1 MWLRPLEYW
10 YEIMKKNILKEW
22 RRKITKSL
30 PERQVLMRS
39 DGYVRFFL
47 LSTTNQVII
56 IVAIT
61 SISLWCIFTLLSY
74 TWGYNPLRA
83 PWKEA
88 ERIASNYE
96 EVLDSARAREET
108 VLKLLEMQKKEFK
121 KITNTIE
128 EKHFILT
135 EAASIKNSRINS
147 YPEKLSSNATIL
159 MSPYVLDTTP
169 RKSMSKNLESLITQS
184 EPTTYASLNSIQK
197 AQNEL
202 LFKNENEILDVIEL
216 KRAVIISTGLLLSDV
231 LNNADDG
238 LGGPLIK
245 NKNDMD
251 TETPHNIQNFKLRI
265 KEAMTLSD
273 AVNSLPTGYPT
284 TSIKRS
290 TSPFGKRKDPFTNQ
304 YTEHQG
310 IDFGTG
316 GERESIVIS
325 SSDGKIIFK
334 GDNGGYGH
342 SIKIDHGYGLVT
354 IYAHLK
360 RNNDGIDVGDYVKRG
375 DKIGIMGSTG
385 RSTATHLHYEV
396 HFNGSAIDPNRFL
409 KAGYYVQ

>member
-56 IVAIT
+56 IAAIT

-108 VLKLLEMQKKEFK
+108 VLKLLEMQKKEFE

-273 AVNSLPTGYPT
+273 VVNSLPTGYPT

-316 GERESIVIS
+316 GERDSIVIS

>member
-1 MWLRPLEYW
+1 M
-10 YEIMKKNILKEW
+10 KNIIKEW

-56 IVAIT
+56 IAAIT
-61 SISLWCIFTLLSY
+61 SISSWCIFTLLSY
-74 TWGYNPLRA
+74 IWGYNPLRA

-88 ERIASNYE
+88 ERITSNYE
-96 EVLDSARAREET
+96 EVLDSARAREQT
-108 VLKLLEMQKKEFK
+108 VLELLEMQKKEFE

-202 LFKNENEILDVIEL
+202 LLKNENEILDVIEL

-251 TETPHNIQNFKLRI
+251 TETPHSIQNFKLRI

-273 AVNSLPTGYPT
+273 VVNSLPTGYPT

-316 GERESIVIS
+316 GERDSIVIS

>member
-1 MWLRPLEYW
+1 
-10 YEIMKKNILKEW
+10 MKKNILLDW
-22 RRKITKSL
+22 RRSITKIL

-39 DGYVRFFL
+39 DGYVKFFL
-47 LSTTNQVII
+47 LSTTNQII
-56 IVAIT
+56 IISAIT
-61 SISLWCIFTLLSY
+61 SIAAWCIFTLLSY
-74 TWGYNPLRA
+74 IWGYNPLRA
-83 PWKEA
+83 PWREA
-88 ERIASNYE
+88 EKITLNYE
-96 EVLDSARAREET
+96 EVLESARAREEAA
-108 VLKLLEMQKKEFK
+108 LKLLDMQKIKFE
-121 KITNTIE
+121 KITDTIE

-135 EAASIKNSRINS
+135 EAATINNSRINI

-159 MSPYVLDTTP
+159 MSPYILDTTP
-169 RKSMSKNLESLITQS
+169 RKSMGQKLESLITWS
-184 EPTTYASLNSIQK
+184 EPRTYASLNSIHE

-202 LFKNENEILDVIEL
+202 LTKNENEILDLIEL
-216 KRAVIISTGLLLSDV
+216 KRAVIISTGLPLSDV
-231 LNNADDG
+231 LNNAGDG
-238 LGGPLIK
+238 LGGAVIK
-245 NKNDMD
+245 NKNDIK
-251 TETPHNIQNFKLRI
+251 TKTPHNIQNFKLRI

-273 AVNSLPTGYPT
+273 IVNSLPTGYPT

-304 YTEHQG
+304 YTKHLG

-316 GERESIVIS
+316 GEREASVTA
-325 SSDGKIIFK
+325 SSDGKVIFK

-342 SIKIDHGYGLVT
+342 SIKIDHGYGLIT

-360 RNNDGIDVGDYVKRG
+360 RNNDSIDVGDYVKRG

-396 HFNGSAIDPNRFL
+396 HFNGSAIDPSKFL

>member
-47 LSTTNQVII
+47 LSTANQVII
-56 IVAIT
+56 IAAIT

-108 VLKLLEMQKKEFK
+108 VLKLLEMQKKEFE

-169 RKSMSKNLESLITQS
+169 RKSMGKNLESLITQS

-202 LFKNENEILDVIEL
+202 LLKNENEILDVIEL

-273 AVNSLPTGYPT
+273 VVNSLPTGYPT

-316 GERESIVIS
+316 GERDSIVIS

>member
-1 MWLRPLEYW
+1 
-10 YEIMKKNILKEW
+10 MKKNILKEW

-56 IVAIT
+56 IAAIT

-88 ERIASNYE
+88 ERIALNYE

-108 VLKLLEMQKKEFK
+108 VLKLLEMQKKEFE

-147 YPEKLSSNATIL
+147 YSKKLPSNATIL

-184 EPTTYASLNSIQK
+184 EPTTYASLNSIHK

-245 NKNDMD
+245 NENDMD

-273 AVNSLPTGYPT
+273 VVNSLPTGYPT

-316 GERESIVIS
+316 GERESTVIS

-334 GDNGGYGH
+334 GDNAGYGH

>member
-47 LSTTNQVII
+47 LSTANQVII
-56 IVAIT
+56 IAAIT

-108 VLKLLEMQKKEFK
+108 VLKLLEMQKKEFE

-273 AVNSLPTGYPT
+273 VVNSLPTGYPT

-316 GERESIVIS
+316 GERDSIVIS

>member
-1 MWLRPLEYW
+1 VWLRPLEYW

-47 LSTTNQVII
+47 LSTANQVII
-56 IVAIT
+56 IAAIT

-108 VLKLLEMQKKEFK
+108 VLKLLEMQKKEFE

-135 EAASIKNSRINS
+135 EATSIKNSRINS

-273 AVNSLPTGYPT
+273 VVNSLPTGYPT

>member
-56 IVAIT
+56 IAAIT

-108 VLKLLEMQKKEFK
+108 VLKLLEMQKKEFE

-202 LFKNENEILDVIEL
+202 LLKNENEILDVIEL

-245 NKNDMD
+245 NKNDID

-273 AVNSLPTGYPT
+273 VVNSLPTGYPT

-316 GERESIVIS
+316 GERDSIVIS

>member
-47 LSTTNQVII
+47 LSTANQVII
-56 IVAIT
+56 IAAIT

-108 VLKLLEMQKKEFK
+108 VLKLLEMQKKEFE

-273 AVNSLPTGYPT
+273 VVNSLPTGYPT

>member
-56 IVAIT
+56 IAAIT

-108 VLKLLEMQKKEFK
+108 VLKLLEMQKKEFE

-135 EAASIKNSRINS
+135 EAAIIKNSRINS

>member
-56 IVAIT
+56 IAAIT

-108 VLKLLEMQKKEFK
+108 VLKLLEMQKKEFE

-202 LFKNENEILDVIEL
+202 LLKNENEILDVIEL

-273 AVNSLPTGYPT
+273 VVNSLPTGYPT

-316 GERESIVIS
+316 GERDSIVIS

>member
-56 IVAIT
+56 IAAIT

-108 VLKLLEMQKKEFK
+108 VLKLLEMQKKEFE

-169 RKSMSKNLESLITQS
+169 RKSMGKNLESLITQS

-202 LFKNENEILDVIEL
+202 LLKNENEILDVIEL

-273 AVNSLPTGYPT
+273 VVNSLPTGYPT

-316 GERESIVIS
+316 GERDSIVIS

>member
-56 IVAIT
+56 IAAIT

-108 VLKLLEMQKKEFK
+108 VLKLLEMQKKEFE

-273 AVNSLPTGYPT
+273 VVNSLPTGYPT

>member
-10 YEIMKKNILKEW
+10 YEIMKKNIFKEW

-56 IVAIT
+56 IAAIT

-108 VLKLLEMQKKEFK
+108 VLKLLEMQKKEFE

-159 MSPYVLDTTP
+159 MSPYVLDATP

-202 LFKNENEILDVIEL
+202 LLKNENEILDVIEL

-273 AVNSLPTGYPT
+273 VVNSLPTGYPT

-316 GERESIVIS
+316 GERDSIVIS

>member
-1 MWLRPLEYW
+1 
-10 YEIMKKNILKEW
+10 
-22 RRKITKSL
+22 
-30 PERQVLMRS
+30 MRS
-39 DGYVRFFL
+39 DDYVRFFP
-47 LSTTNQVII
+47 LSTINQVII
-56 IVAIT
+56 IAAVT
-61 SISLWCIFTLLSY
+61 SISSWCIFTLLSY
-74 TWGYNPLRA
+74 IWGYNPLRA

-88 ERIASNYE
+88 DRIASNYE
-96 EVLDSARAREET
+96 EALESVMAREGT
-108 VLKLLEMQKKEFK
+108 ALKLLEMQKKEFEE
-121 KITNTIE
+121 IANTIE
-128 EKHFILT
+128 ERHFLLT
-135 EAASIKNSRINS
+135 EAASIKNLRINS

-202 LFKNENEILDVIEL
+202 LLKNENEILDVIEL

-231 LNNADDG
+231 LNNEDDG
-238 LGGPLIK
+238 LGGPLIE

-251 TETPHNIQNFKLRI
+251 TEIPQNIQNFKLRI

-273 AVNSLPTGYPT
+273 IVNSLPTGYPT

-290 TSPFGKRKDPFTNQ
+290 ISPFGKRKDPFTNQ

-325 SSDGKIIFK
+325 SSDGKVIFK
-334 GDNGGYGH
+334 GNNGGYGH

-360 RNNDGIDVGDYVKRG
+360 RNNDGINVGDYVKRG

-396 HFNGSAIDPNRFL
+396 QFNGSAIDPNRFL

>member
-10 YEIMKKNILKEW
+10 YEIMKKNIFKEW

-47 LSTTNQVII
+47 LSTANQVII
-56 IVAIT
+56 IAAIT
-61 SISLWCIFTLLSY
+61 SISLWFIFTLLSY

-108 VLKLLEMQKKEFK
+108 VLKLLEMQKKEFE

-169 RKSMSKNLESLITQS
+169 RKSMGKNLESLITQS

-202 LFKNENEILDVIEL
+202 LLKNENEILDVIEL

-273 AVNSLPTGYPT
+273 VVNSLPTGYPT

-316 GERESIVIS
+316 GERDSIVIS

>member
-1 MWLRPLEYW
+1 
-10 YEIMKKNILKEW
+10 MKKNILKEW

-47 LSTTNQVII
+47 LSTANQVII
-56 IVAIT
+56 IAAIT

-108 VLKLLEMQKKEFK
+108 VLKLLEMQKKEFE

-169 RKSMSKNLESLITQS
+169 RKSMGKNLESLITQS

-202 LFKNENEILDVIEL
+202 LLKNENEILDVIEL

-251 TETPHNIQNFKLRI
+251 TETPHSIQNFKLRI

-273 AVNSLPTGYPT
+273 VVNSLPTGYPT

-316 GERESIVIS
+316 GERDSIVIS

>member
-56 IVAIT
+56 IAAIT

-108 VLKLLEMQKKEFK
+108 VLKLLEMQKKEFE

-169 RKSMSKNLESLITQS
+169 RKSMGKNLESLITQS

-202 LFKNENEILDVIEL
+202 LLKNENEILDVIEL

-273 AVNSLPTGYPT
+273 VVNSLPTGYPT

-316 GERESIVIS
+316 GERDSIVIS

-385 RSTATHLHYEV
+385 RRTATHLHYEV

>member
-1 MWLRPLEYW
+1 
-10 YEIMKKNILKEW
+10 MKKNILKEW

-56 IVAIT
+56 IAAIT

-88 ERIASNYE
+88 ERVASNYE

-108 VLKLLEMQKKEFK
+108 VLKLLEMQKKEFE

-169 RKSMSKNLESLITQS
+169 RKSMGKNLESLITQS
-184 EPTTYASLNSIQK
+184 EPTTYASLNSIHK

-273 AVNSLPTGYPT
+273 VVNSLPTGYPT

-316 GERESIVIS
+316 GERDSIVIS

>member
-56 IVAIT
+56 IAAIT

-108 VLKLLEMQKKEFK
+108 VLKLLEMQKKEFE

-202 LFKNENEILDVIEL
+202 LLKNENEILDVIEL

-273 AVNSLPTGYPT
+273 VVNSLPTGYPT

>member
-47 LSTTNQVII
+47 LSTANQVII
-56 IVAIT
+56 IAAIT

-108 VLKLLEMQKKEFK
+108 VLKLLEMQKKEFE

-202 LFKNENEILDVIEL
+202 LLKNENEILDVIEL

-273 AVNSLPTGYPT
+273 VVNSLPTGYPT

>member
-1 MWLRPLEYW
+1 M
-10 YEIMKKNILKEW
+10 KNIIKEW

-56 IVAIT
+56 IAAIT
-61 SISLWCIFTLLSY
+61 SISSWCIFTLLSY
-74 TWGYNPLRA
+74 IWGYNPLRA

-88 ERIASNYE
+88 ERITSNYE
-96 EVLDSARAREET
+96 EVLDSARAREQT
-108 VLKLLEMQKKEFK
+108 VLELLEMQKKEFE

-135 EAASIKNSRINS
+135 EAASIKNLRINS

-169 RKSMSKNLESLITQS
+169 RKSISKNLESLITQS
-184 EPTTYASLNSIQK
+184 EPTTYASLNSIHK

-202 LFKNENEILDVIEL
+202 LFKNENEILDVIEH
-216 KRAVIISTGLLLSDV
+216 KRAVIISTGLLLSDI

-245 NKNDMD
+245 NKNETD

-273 AVNSLPTGYPT
+273 IVNSLPTGYPT
-284 TSIKRS
+284 TSIKKS

-316 GERESIVIS
+316 GERESTVIS
-325 SSDGKIIFK
+325 SSDGKVIFK

-360 RNNDGIDVGDYVKRG
+360 RNNDSINVGDYVKRG

>member
-1 MWLRPLEYW
+1 M
-10 YEIMKKNILKEW
+10 KNIIKEW
-22 RRKITKSL
+22 RRKITKIL

-56 IVAIT
+56 IAAIT
-61 SISLWCIFTLLSY
+61 SISSWCIFTLLSY
-74 TWGYNPLRA
+74 IWGYNPLRA

-88 ERIASNYE
+88 ERITSNYE
-96 EVLDSARAREET
+96 EVLDSARAREQT
-108 VLKLLEMQKKEFK
+108 VLELLEMQKKEFE
-121 KITNTIE
+121 KITSTIE

-135 EAASIKNSRINS
+135 EAASIKNLRINS

-169 RKSMSKNLESLITQS
+169 RKSISKNLESLITQS
-184 EPTTYASLNSIQK
+184 EPTTYASLNSIHK

-202 LFKNENEILDVIEL
+202 LFKNENEILDVIEH
-216 KRAVIISTGLLLSDV
+216 KRAVIISTGLLLSDI

-245 NKNDMD
+245 NKNDID

-273 AVNSLPTGYPT
+273 IVNSLPTGYPT
-284 TSIKRS
+284 TSIKKS

-316 GERESIVIS
+316 GERESTVIS
-325 SSDGKIIFK
+325 SSDGKVIFK

-360 RNNDGIDVGDYVKRG
+360 RNNDSINVGDYVKRG

>member
-56 IVAIT
+56 IAAIT

-88 ERIASNYE
+88 ERVASNYE

-108 VLKLLEMQKKEFK
+108 VLKLLEMQKKEFE

-169 RKSMSKNLESLITQS
+169 RKSMGKNLESLITQS

-202 LFKNENEILDVIEL
+202 LLKNENEILDVIEL

-273 AVNSLPTGYPT
+273 VVNSLPTGYPT

-316 GERESIVIS
+316 GERDSIVIS

>member
-1 MWLRPLEYW
+1 
-10 YEIMKKNILKEW
+10 MKSNILKKW
-22 RRKITKSL
+22 RHKIIKSL

-56 IVAIT
+56 IAAIT
-61 SISLWCIFTLLSY
+61 SISSWCIFTLLSY
-74 TWGYNPLRA
+74 IWGYNPLRT

-88 ERIASNYE
+88 DRIASNYE
-96 EVLDSARAREET
+96 EALDSAIAREGT
-108 VLKLLEMQKKEFK
+108 AVKLLEMQKKEFEE
-121 KITNTIE
+121 ITKTIE
-128 EKHFILT
+128 ERHFILA

-147 YPEKLSSNATIL
+147 YPKELSSNATIL
-159 MSPYVLDTTP
+159 MSPYILDTTP
-169 RKSMSKNLESLITQS
+169 RESMSKNLESLITQS
-184 EPTTYASLNSIQK
+184 EPTTYASLNSIHK

-202 LFKNENEILDVIEL
+202 LSKNENEILDVIEH

-245 NKNDMD
+245 NKNDMEK
-251 TETPHNIQNFKLRI
+251 ETPHNIQNFKLRI

-273 AVNSLPTGYPT
+273 IVNSLPTGYPT
-284 TSIKRS
+284 TSIKRP

-316 GERESIVIS
+316 GERESTVVS
-325 SSDGKIIFK
+325 PSDGKIIFK
-334 GDNGGYGH
+334 GENGGYGH

-354 IYAHLK
+354 IYAHLE
-360 RNNDGIDVGDYVKRG
+360 RNNDSISVGDYVKRG

-396 HFNGSAIDPNRFL
+396 HFNGIAIDPNRFL

>member
-1 MWLRPLEYW
+1 VWLRPLEYW
-10 YEIMKKNILKEW
+10 YGIMNSNILKKW
-22 RRKITKSL
+22 RLKIIKSL

-56 IVAIT
+56 IAAIT
-61 SISLWCIFTLLSY
+61 SISFWCIFTLFSY
-74 TWGYNPLRA
+74 IWGYNPLRA

-88 ERIASNYE
+88 DRIASNYE
-96 EVLDSARAREET
+96 EALESAMAREGT
-108 VLKLLEMQKKEFK
+108 ALKLLEMQKKEFEE
-121 KITNTIE
+121 IANTIE
-128 EKHFILT
+128 ERHFLLT
-135 EAASIKNSRINS
+135 EAASIKNLRINS

-169 RKSMSKNLESLITQS
+169 RESMSKNLESLITAS
-184 EPTTYASLNSIQK
+184 EPTTYASLNSTQK

-202 LFKNENEILDVIEL
+202 LSKNENEILDIIEH

-231 LNNADDG
+231 LNNEDDG
-238 LGGPLIK
+238 LGGPLIE

-251 TETPHNIQNFKLRI
+251 TEIPQNIQNFKLRI

-273 AVNSLPTGYPT
+273 IVNSLPTGYPT
-284 TSIKRS
+284 TSIKRP

-316 GERESIVIS
+316 GERESTVIS
-325 SSDGKIIFK
+325 SSDGKVIFK

-342 SIKIDHGYGLVT
+342 SIKIDHGYGLIT

-360 RNNDGIDVGDYVKRG
+360 RNNDSINVGDYVKRG

>member
-56 IVAIT
+56 IAAIT

-88 ERIASNYE
+88 ERVASNYE

-108 VLKLLEMQKKEFK
+108 VLKLLEMQKKEFE

-202 LFKNENEILDVIEL
+202 LLKNENEILDVIEL

-273 AVNSLPTGYPT
+273 VVNSLPTGYPT

-316 GERESIVIS
+316 GERDSIVIS

>member
-1 MWLRPLEYW
+1 
-10 YEIMKKNILKEW
+10 MKKNILKEW

-47 LSTTNQVII
+47 LSTANQVII
-56 IVAIT
+56 IAAIT

-108 VLKLLEMQKKEFK
+108 VLKLLEMQKKEFE

-169 RKSMSKNLESLITQS
+169 RKSMGKNLESLITQS

-202 LFKNENEILDVIEL
+202 LLKNENEILDVIEL

-273 AVNSLPTGYPT
+273 VVNSLPTGYPT

-316 GERESIVIS
+316 GERDSIVIS

>member
-1 MWLRPLEYW
+1 M
-10 YEIMKKNILKEW
+10 KNIIKEW

-56 IVAIT
+56 IAAIT
-61 SISLWCIFTLLSY
+61 SISSWCIFTLLSY
-74 TWGYNPLRA
+74 IWGYNPLRA

-88 ERIASNYE
+88 ERITSNYE
-96 EVLDSARAREET
+96 EVLDSARAREQT
-108 VLKLLEMQKKEFK
+108 VLELLEMQKKEFE

-128 EKHFILT
+128 DKHFILT
-135 EAASIKNSRINS
+135 EAASIKNLRINS

-202 LFKNENEILDVIEL
+202 LLKNENEILDVIEL

-251 TETPHNIQNFKLRI
+251 TETPHSIQNFKLRI

-273 AVNSLPTGYPT
+273 VVNSLPTGYPT

-316 GERESIVIS
+316 GERDSIVIS

>member
-1 MWLRPLEYW
+1 
-10 YEIMKKNILKEW
+10 MKKNILKEW

-56 IVAIT
+56 IAAIT

-96 EVLDSARAREET
+96 EVLDSARTREET
-108 VLKLLEMQKKEFK
+108 VLKLLEMQKKEFE

-273 AVNSLPTGYPT
+273 VVNSLPTGYPT

-316 GERESIVIS
+316 GERDSIVIS